1 MTVVLFNNTELTAV
15 HYWWDVRVI
24 MKCEF
29 RKAGIVSFF
38 ITVER

>member
-1 MTVVLFNNTELTAV
+1 MTVALVNNIESTAV

-38 ITVER
+38 IIVER